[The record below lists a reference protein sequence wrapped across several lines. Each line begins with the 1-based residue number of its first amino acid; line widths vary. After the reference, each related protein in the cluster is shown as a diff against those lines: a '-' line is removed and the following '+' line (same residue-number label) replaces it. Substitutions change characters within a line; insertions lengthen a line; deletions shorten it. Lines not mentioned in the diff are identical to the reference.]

1 MELTRN
7 QVAERVAPR
16 AMTRR
21 RPNWE
26 LRGKRE
32 EAREVARFVSPRD
45 KSAKLGDD
53 VWGERKGKLVLQ
65 NELGSRRFF
74 FFFTPSFQIKIVNS
88 KGKFTWILRLKR
100 KLEEIERERE
110 KKRGTNFFFLPE
122 ESSILIDEW
131 KVENWRR
138 KRLKTF
144 SCRSIIK
151 IFTLPRKLFH
161 RMNLIDESHGERE
174 RNPFPM
180 KKCIIRA
187 MAISGEERKEEGGE
201 KKGKKTARAIEG
213 IRETKKSRI
222 GPRSSP
228 QRERSGKKKK
238 KKRGEEDEKRRNDQ
252 VRR

>member
-100 KLEEIERERE
+100 KLEKTGLRE
-110 KKRGTNFFFLPE
+110 KKRNELFFLPE

-201 KKGKKTARAIEG
+201 KKGKKNR
-213 IRETKKSRI
+213 SRDRRNSRNEEI
-222 GPRSSP
+222 TDRSSVLP
-228 QRERSGKKKK
+228 TKR
-238 KKRGEEDEKRRNDQ
+238 KKR
-252 VRR
+252 

>member
-1 MELTRN
+1 MDFTVE
-7 QVAERVAPR
+7 AEI
-16 AMTRR
+16 
-21 RPNWE
+21 
-26 LRGKRE
+26 RG
-32 EAREVARFVSPRD
+32 D
-45 KSAKLGDD
+45 
-53 VWGERKGKLVLQ
+53 W
-65 NELGSRRFF
+65 
-74 FFFTPSFQIKIVNS
+74 
-88 KGKFTWILRLKR
+88 
-100 KLEEIERERE
+100 ERERE
-110 KKRGTNFFFLPE
+110 KKRNELFFLPE

>member
-1 MELTRN
+1 M
-7 QVAERVAPR
+7 
-16 AMTRR
+16 
-21 RPNWE
+21 
-26 LRGKRE
+26 
-32 EAREVARFVSPRD
+32 
-45 KSAKLGDD
+45 
-53 VWGERKGKLVLQ
+53 
-65 NELGSRRFF
+65 
-74 FFFTPSFQIKIVNS
+74 
-88 KGKFTWILRLKR
+88 KR

-201 KKGKKTARAIEG
+201 KKGKKNRL
-213 IRETKKSRI
+213 RDRRNSRNEEI
-222 GPRSSP
+222 TDRSSVLP
-228 QRERSGKKKK
+228 TKR
-238 KKRGEEDEKRRNDQ
+238 KKR
-252 VRR
+252 